1 MHDADRRV
9 KFTKMVLR
17 ESLLELMREKPI
29 GEITVTELCKNADV
43 NRGTF
48 YTYYKDPMDLLSH
61 IQDGLCRE
69 FDQVLESHRGQSNPR
84 ALFLE
89 LMQVA
94 YEDKELCRMALSG
107 GLPLTNRLKTLFLE
121 KFAFSWKSA
130 QPMAPE
136 ALHRAVRFLTAGCL
150 SYFEDWLMEPAP
162 GRPPQAA
169 AEELMDMMLR
179 FMQGMGLVGTL
190 VPPSETP

>member
-69 FDQVLESHRGQSNPR
+69 FDQLLESHRGQSNPR

-107 GLPLTNRLKTLFLE
+107 GLPLTNRLKALFLE
-121 KFAFSWKSA
+121 KFSFSWKSA

-162 GRPPQAA
+162 GRLPQAA

>member
-1 MHDADRRV
+1 MRDADRRV

-48 YTYYKDPMDLLSH
+48 YTHYKDPMDLLAH
-61 IQDGLCRE
+61 IQEGLCRE
-69 FDQVLESHRGQSNPR
+69 FDQVLEAHVGQRDPR
-84 ALFLE
+84 ALFLD

-94 YEDKELCRMALSG
+94 YQDRELCHMALSG
-107 GLPLTNRLKTLFLE
+107 GLPLGARLKAMFLE

-130 QPMAPE
+130 PTMDSE
-136 ALHRAVRFLTAGCL
+136 RLGRAVRFLSAGCL
-150 SYFEDWLMEPAP
+150 GYFEDWLMEPAP
-162 GRPPQAA
+162 GRQPQAA
-169 AEELMDMMLR
+169 AEELFEMVQHFML
-179 FMQGMGLVGTL
+179 GMGIVGTL
-190 VPPSETP
+190 VAPGENP

>member
-1 MHDADRRV
+1 
-9 KFTKMVLR
+9 
-17 ESLLELMREKPI
+17 
-29 GEITVTELCKNADV
+29 
-43 NRGTF
+43 
-48 YTYYKDPMDLLSH
+48 
-61 IQDGLCRE
+61 
-69 FDQVLESHRGQSNPR
+69 
-84 ALFLE
+84 
-89 LMQVA
+89 
-94 YEDKELCRMALSG
+94 MALSG
-107 GLPLTNRLKTLFLE
+107 GLPLTNRLKALFLE

>member
-89 LMQVA
+89 
-94 YEDKELCRMALSG
+94 
-107 GLPLTNRLKTLFLE
+107 

-162 GRPPQAA
+162 GRLPQAA